1 MSLTTHNVKKLN
13 SEEVAYVYYTL
24 PDLTLITKCSTQA
37 MPLLLEV
44 TTVLDHAKLASEKA
58 FNEMIAQEIRIEK
71 LNSEKNEAL
80 ASVDKQ
86 EDVIIK
92 LTKELEDAKSLINS
106 SHLDTNSDTADAL
119 SNARGENEKLKF
131 TLSES
136 TTKLEQ
142 AGAHFKTQLKQ
153 ITSEANQAR
162 EAEAEIREE
171 IQKLKDTNKRLVY
184 LAEKATHSLDEFK
197 KSVSFSSASST
208 TSSIKQSDHQI
219 QADKLEE
226 TFKRV
231 MSIGVG
237 QRKATSITSEIILDD
252 EEDMTYTARNSHQ
265 FKIKM
270 DSTLPT
276 FNGNPDSNVNEWLHS
291 IMRILDACTY
301 PGKEKVLLASNSL
314 KELALQDYLIRER
327 TVGKDTW
334 ASFIEYMRLKYT
346 PPNHNQMIRVRMKAL
361 HQITSVKDYYMD
373 FRMLSIQTDDM
384 TDATRLGMFLDNLK
398 PELSSY
404 CYLNQVKTLD
414 EAYNIALLKE
424 TYCADKEST
433 INTASVYFTNQ
444 SSARPEAQLPL
455 KAKNNNRYRN
465 EICCICQQVGHIG
478 EHCRN

>member
-1 MSLTTHNVKKLN
+1 MR
-13 SEEVAYVYYTL
+13 
-24 PDLTLITKCSTQA
+24 P
-37 MPLLLEV
+37 M
-44 TTVLDHAKLASEKA
+44 
-58 FNEMIAQEIRIEK
+58 
-71 LNSEKNEAL
+71 
-80 ASVDKQ
+80 
-86 EDVIIK
+86 
-92 LTKELEDAKSLINS
+92 
-106 SHLDTNSDTADAL
+106 DTNSDAAEAL
-119 SNARGENEKLKF
+119 RNARGENEKLKF

-136 TTKLEQ
+136 TNKMEQ

-153 ITSEANQAR
+153 LTSEANQAR

-171 IQKLKDTNKRLVY
+171 IQKLKDTNKRLVC
-184 LAEKATHSLDEFK
+184 LTEKATHSLDEFK
-197 KSVSFSSASST
+197 KSVSISSASST

-226 TFKRV
+226 TFKKV

-237 QRKATSITSEIILDD
+237 QRKATSITSEINLDD
-252 EEDMTYTARNSHQ
+252 EEEMTYTARNSHQ

-276 FNGNPDSNVNEWLHS
+276 FNGNPDSNVSEWLHS
-291 IMRILDACTY
+291 IIRILDACTY

-334 ASFIEYMRLKYT
+334 ASFIEYMRIKYT

-361 HQITSVKDYYMD
+361 HQIASVKDYYMD
-373 FRMLSIQTDDM
+373 FRMLSVQTDDM

-414 EAYNIALLKE
+414 EAYNTALLKE

-433 INTASVYFTNQ
+433 VNTATVYFTNQ